1 MIKKILDWIL
11 GKSEPVKAAEA
22 PYKVEA
28 TAPVFAPEVVDQLQA
43 AHDAVVASGQPDDSK
58 GLDEAI
64 AAQAAQPVVETAP
77 VTVKAK
83 YKKTD
88 LNKMTK
94 AELLALAAKHGV
106 EVKSRAPK
114 ADLVKAL
121 TKV

>member
-1 MIKKILDWIL
+1 MIKTILAWIT
-11 GKSEPVKAAEA
+11 GKSDTKAAEA

-28 TAPVFAPEVVDQLQA
+28 PAIAPEVAAQLQK

-64 AAQAAQPVVETAP
+64 AAQVSQPVVETAP

-83 YKKTD
+83 YKRAD

-94 AELLALAAKHGV
+94 KDLLALVAQHGV
-106 EVKSRAPK
+106 EVKARATK
-114 ADLVKAL
+114 EEIVKVLVK
-121 TKV
+121 V

>member
-1 MIKKILDWIL
+1 MIKTILAWIT
-11 GKSEPVKAAEA
+11 GKSNTKAAEA

-28 TAPVFAPEVVDQLQA
+28 PVKPLAPEVVVELQK

-58 GLDEAI
+58 GLDAAV

-83 YKKTD
+83 YKRVD

-94 AELLALAAKHGV
+94 KDLLALAAQHGV
-106 EVKSRAPK
+106 ELKARATKEEMVKV
-114 ADLVKAL
+114 LVK
-121 TKV
+121 V